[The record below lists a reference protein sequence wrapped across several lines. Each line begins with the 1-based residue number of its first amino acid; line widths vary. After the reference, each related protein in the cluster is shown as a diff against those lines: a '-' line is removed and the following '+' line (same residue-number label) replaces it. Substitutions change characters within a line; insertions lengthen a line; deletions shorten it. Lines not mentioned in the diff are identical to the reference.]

1 VYFETTLSASN
12 VAAGSYHLVLRV
24 RNPLLDYTESSLRPL
39 VQNDWLPYLTPWP
52 VSFANTTQGN
62 DGWLDLG
69 TMTVN

>member
-1 VYFETTLSASN
+1 
-12 VAAGSYHLVLRV
+12 
-24 RNPLLDYTESSLRPL
+24 